1 MLDYNQSRWKASVYT
16 WKGPMSRAFLMREI
30 LHK

>member
-16 WKGPMSRAFLMREI
+16 WKGPTSRAFLMREI
-30 LHK
+30 